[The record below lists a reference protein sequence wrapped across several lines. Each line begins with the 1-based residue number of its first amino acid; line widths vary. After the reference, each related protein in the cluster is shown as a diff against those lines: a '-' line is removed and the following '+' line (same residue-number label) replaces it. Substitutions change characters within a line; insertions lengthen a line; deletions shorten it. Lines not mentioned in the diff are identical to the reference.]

1 MTDAYDEFGLFA
13 ENAAE
18 VGLEWGG
25 PPTVERVSVP
35 VEGDRRLSAMR
46 WGVGDPEVVLLHGGA
61 QNAHTW
67 DTVLLALHRPAVAL
81 DLPGHGRSE
90 GPLLESI
97 EEVADWVVAVLDET
111 GLSQAAVVGHSM
123 GSLVAIAAAA
133 RHPDRIRA
141 IALVSASVP
150 MPVNDFLLKSAQEN
164 KQVAIDILN
173 FWGFSKSAQL
183 GGNATP
189 GNWMLGGGMRLMEK
203 AGPGVI
209 FNDLR
214 ACNSYIDGLSD
225 AAQVRCPALLIVGE
239 RDKLTPT
246 RASKAVI
253 EALPNA
259 TVVTLPGAGHALLSE
274 RPDPVLDELI
284 KNV

>member
-1 MTDAYDEFGLFA
+1 MQIQINQLQVY
-13 ENAAE
+13 AAT
-18 VGLEWGG
+18 GNRQ
-25 PPTVERVSVP
+25 P
-35 VEGDRRLSAMR
+35 
-46 WGVGDPEVVLLHGGA
+46 DPEKETIVFIHGTGQDHTIWVLPTRYFARHGK
-61 QNAHTW
+61 N
-67 DTVLLALHRPAVAL
+67 VLAL